1 MIGVSIFNEE
11 PLPEQDEYFFQLW
24 KEEPL
29 DTLIWCHKDK
39 YISETE
45 HAIQN
50 IANF

>member
-1 MIGVSIFNEE
+1 MIGVSIFNEA

-24 KEEPL
+24 KEESL
-29 DTLIWCHKDK
+29 DTLIWCFKAE

-50 IANF
+50 IVNF